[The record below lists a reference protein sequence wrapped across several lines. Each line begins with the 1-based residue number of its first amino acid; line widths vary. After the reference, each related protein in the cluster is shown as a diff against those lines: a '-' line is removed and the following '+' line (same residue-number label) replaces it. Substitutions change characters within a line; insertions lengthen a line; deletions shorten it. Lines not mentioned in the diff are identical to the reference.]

1 MRTTKELL
9 ELMLENQQFFKS
21 GLCRWIENMYRRG
34 IITEAE
40 CYRLEYYLS
49 QNKPITFYK
58 ILRMNNNRYWWRIGD
73 IKPRIKWIEKHIKK
87 LS

>member
-1 MRTTKELL
+1 MRTNKELL
-9 ELMLENQQFFKS
+9 ELMLENQQYFKS
-21 GLCRWIENMYRRG
+21 GLCWWIENMYRRG

-40 CYRLEYYLS
+40 CDSLEYYLS

-58 ILRMNNNRYWWRIGD
+58 ILRMNTNSYWWRIGD